1 MWSGARFT
9 KKTGM
14 IHLAKRKTS
23 ARPKSKVLVLR
34 HRADLGGMGR
44 AAEFFTPI
52 LQAHFRVVGIVCL
65 SADRTGKDFDA
76 RWPAK
81 FRATT
86 GAVWRC
92 AVKLLTASP
101 DALYLPIS
109 QGGLPLCR
117 DLLIVTLA
125 RTFRCAVVVHL
136 HGSQLPARLASNRV
150 LRTLLTGAHWIVLSE
165 AVAAELRAGGCRAQS
180 IAVVRNPA
188 PPASAPSK
196 ASAPGD
202 ALRVGW
208 LGTMCRAKGFD
219 IVCSSARRL
228 KSQGVP
234 VTFTAAGLRLDV
246 PATDMVCVDE
256 DLGVLGPGQVVEFW
270 RGADVFVL
278 PARWAEGLPFVLLE
292 GLQAGCVVAA
302 TRSAGTAELFGQG
315 CVESVDSTVDS
326 VTGFLQACAADLEG
340 MRRRQRKA
348 WLDLAPLYEPERVEA
363 SFVRFWQDNVRP
375 SKKRP
380 H

>member
-1 MWSGARFT
+1 
-9 KKTGM
+9 M

-23 ARPKSKVLVLR
+23 ARLELKILVLR

-52 LQAHFRVVGIVCL
+52 LQAHCRVVGIVCL

-81 FRATT
+81 LRATT

-101 DALYLPIS
+101 NALYLPIS

-125 RTFRCAVVVHL
+125 RTFGCATVMHL
-136 HGSQLPARLASNRV
+136 HGSQLPARLSSNCV
-150 LRTLLTGAHWIVLSE
+150 LRTLLAGAHWIVLSE
-165 AVAAELRAGGCRAQS
+165 AVAAELRASGCRARS

-196 ASAPGD
+196 ASAPGE

-208 LGTMCRAKGFD
+208 LGTMCRVKGFD
-219 IVCSSARRL
+219 IVCNSVQRL
-228 KSQGVP
+228 KDQGVP
-234 VTFTAAGLRLDV
+234 VTFTVAGLRLDV
-246 PATDMVCVDE
+246 PVTDMVCVDE
-256 DLGVLGPGQVVEFW
+256 DLGVVGPSQAVAFW
-270 RGADVFVL
+270 RSVDAFAL
-278 PARWAEGLPFVLLE
+278 PARWVEGLPFVLLE
-292 GLQAGCVVAA
+292 GLQAGCVVAT
-302 TRSAGTAELFGQG
+302 TRSAGTAELFRQG

-326 VTGFLQACAADLEG
+326 VTEFLQACSADLEG
-340 MRRRQRKA
+340 IRRRQRKA
-348 WLDLAPLYEPERVEA
+348 WLDLAPLYEPECVKE
-363 SFVRFWQDNVRP
+363 SFVRFWHDNVRP
-375 SKKRP
+375 NKERR